1 MIVLPEYGAA
11 CLVAHGAFGRY
22 GQVAFHP
29 LVRHGDV
36 LQQQEKKP
44 RRKFASVRRCSS
56 LTRFM
61 GNLMGGRAVIGQ
73 GELLAVGVISII
85 TAWWHVASQ
94 FPELAALCKSG

>member
-1 MIVLPEYGAA
+1 
-11 CLVAHGAFGRY
+11 
-22 GQVAFHP
+22 
-29 LVRHGDV
+29 
-36 LQQQEKKP
+36 
-44 RRKFASVRRCSS
+44 
-56 LTRFM
+56 M